1 MKPTTLLKY
10 TALTS
15 AARHSTVSA
24 LAAFLL
30 LALGQMSASAQ
41 ISVSNFLL
49 TSNSVSFS
57 LSGTLPNPAP
67 QTNPQTLYFVNPNV
81 AASPGFALSTGFF
94 DSSTQSFTGTQAL
107 RSIVPLA
114 TGNHEYGDYFYV
126 AFENALAVGETID
139 GIVSATWS
147 APAFDP
153 AAVASLNL
161 FWGVND
167 SLPFDPSTQPS
178 LITGGTFL
186 TSVVVPEPSTY
197 ALLLMTS
204 AGALWWTR
212 RRMGHRSR

>member
-1 MKPTTLLKY
+1 M
-10 TALTS
+10 
-15 AARHSTVSA
+15 
-24 LAAFLL
+24 
-30 LALGQMSASAQ
+30 
-41 ISVSNFLL
+41 
-49 TSNSVSFS
+49 
-57 LSGTLPNPAP
+57 
-67 QTNPQTLYFVNPNV
+67 
-81 AASPGFALSTGFF
+81 
-94 DSSTQSFTGTQAL
+94 
-107 RSIVPLA
+107 PLA

-139 GIVSATWS
+139 GIVSATWD

-161 FWGVND
+161 FWGSND

-178 LITGGTFL
+178 VIAGGTFL